1 MIDNNKNVVQSN
13 RKMKQRWVILNDSR
27 RNIRER
33 YVLDESKTVRD
44 YLSEYWIV
52 FVLLVF
58 FCVEI

>member
-1 MIDNNKNVVQSN
+1 MIDSNENVVQSN
-13 RKMKQRWVILNDSR
+13 RKMKQKWVILNDTR

-33 YVLDESKTVRD
+33 YELDESKTVRD